1 MHECCSFQKKVVIL
15 QQKLNIESPIMDSSA
30 PLGTAE
36 YLTADELMQR
46 IEPRIRAMFR

>member
-1 MHECCSFQKKVVIL
+1 MNSKQ
-15 QQKLNIESPIMDSSA
+15 NIESPIVDSST